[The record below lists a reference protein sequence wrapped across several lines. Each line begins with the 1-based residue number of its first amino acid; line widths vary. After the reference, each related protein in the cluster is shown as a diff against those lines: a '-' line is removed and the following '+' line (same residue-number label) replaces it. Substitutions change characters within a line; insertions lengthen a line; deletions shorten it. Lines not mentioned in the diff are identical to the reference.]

1 MSPTEPA
8 LPDPAGGSR
17 IPAPATPAP
26 RTPESI
32 RRRTALTASA
42 VLGAGALGAVYL
54 EHQPARTGQLLPGCP
69 LRWATGLLCPV
80 CGGTRMAYDLMHA
93 DVVTAFHDNA
103 LLLTL
108 GLPVAGYFLLRKLI
122 AGLRGRVYRPRLT
135 ARGNAVMPS
144 IAAVWMIGR
153 NLVGWHGPTGISPG
167 VSVR

>member
-8 LPDPAGGSR
+8 LPDRPAAPGF
-17 IPAPATPAP
+17 PAPDTPAV
-26 RTPESI
+26 RAPESI

-54 EHQPARTGQLLPGCP
+54 WNTNPHEPGQLLPGCP

-135 ARGNAVMPS
+135 ARGNAVMLS

-153 NLVGWHGPTGISPG
+153 NLVG
-167 VSVR
+167 